1 MGIDDFIA
9 KSGHVTVA
17 TMFSVLVGVSVY
29 GVLVV
34 VLRMFS
40 PDELEFI
47 PGGSKLKKLMYRNRS
62 KRAQ

>member
-1 MGIDDFIA
+1 
-9 KSGHVTVA
+9 
-17 TMFSVLVGVSVY
+17 
-29 GVLVV
+29 VV